1 MPESMLLAAATGVV
15 AGALAVGLV
24 VLLRRLVV
32 ASKELGTDA
41 ERATYETLHL
51 ASRAAKHLRGDMT
64 EADAARAGRHLR
76 SMLGADSLAIVM
88 PGGLVAVDGDEA
100 VRPLAERLAAE
111 ATASGRSQVQ
121 RRIAVAPG
129 ERAAEGAGEGRAEA
143 AAETDAVAAPIR
155 AGGRAVGA
163 IVAFSSP
170 VRAGLVRATGE
181 VADWV
186 AAQVELGELD
196 ASRAALAEAEVRALR
211 AQISPHFI
219 YNSLNAIASFIN
231 TDPAKAREL
240 VLEFADFT
248 RYSFRRHGDFTTVAE
263 ELRSI
268 DSYLKLERA
277 RFGERLTV
285 TLQIAPEVLST
296 VVPFLSIQPLVENAV
311 RHGLESKEGGGRITI
326 TAEDQGAFAEIT
338 VEDDGVG
345 IDPEV
350 LADVL
355 AGGTPGEHVG
365 LRNVD
370 ARLRQVYGD
379 EHGLVVETNVG
390 AGTLVRMRVPKSQP
404 GRTAASVDPA
414 ARPDG
419 RLVP

>member
-1 MPESMLLAAATGVV
+1 MPESMLLAAAAGVV
-15 AGALAVGLV
+15 AGVLAVGV
-24 VLLRRLVV
+24 VLLLRRLAVQ
-32 ASKELGTDA
+32 SRELGTDA

-64 EADAARAGRHLR
+64 EADAARAARHLR
-76 SMLGADSLAIVM
+76 AMLGADTLALVM
-88 PGGLVAVDGDEA
+88 TDGAVAVDGDETM
-100 VRPLAERLAAE
+100 VGTAERLAAE
-111 ATASGRSQVQ
+111 AIGSGRPRLERQV
-121 RRIAVAPG
+121 ATPSG
-129 ERAAEGAGEGRAEA
+129 EA
-143 AAETDAVAAPIR
+143 DAIAAPIL
-155 AGGRAVGA
+155 AGDAPVGA
-163 IVAFSSP
+163 VVAFNAR
-170 VRAGLVRATGE
+170 VRAGLIRATGE
-181 VADWV
+181 VAEWV

-196 ASRAALAEAEVRALR
+196 SSRAALAELEVRALR

-268 DSYLKLERA
+268 DSYLELERA
-277 RFGERLTV
+277 RFGDRLAV

-311 RHGLESKEGGGRITI
+311 RHGLEAKEGGGRITI
-326 TAEDQGAFAEIT
+326 TAEDRGADAEIT

-350 LADVL
+350 VAEVL

-365 LRNVD
+365 LPNVD

-404 GRTAASVDPA
+404 GRSAASVDPA
-414 ARPDG
+414 GRTG
-419 RLVP
+419 RLVQ

>member
-1 MPESMLLAAATGVV
+1 MPESMLLVAAAGVV
-15 AGALAVGLV
+15 AGALAVGVV

-32 ASKELGTDA
+32 QSRELGTDA
-41 ERATYETLHL
+41 EQATYQTLHL

-64 EADAARAGRHLR
+64 EADAARAARHLR
-76 SMLGADSLAIVM
+76 AMLGADTLALVM
-88 PGGLVAVDGDEA
+88 TGGPVAVDGDETLVA
-100 VRPLAERLAAE
+100 AAERLADE
-111 ATASGRSQVQ
+111 AVASGRAQVD
-121 RRIAVAPG
+121 RRVPTPSG
-129 ERAAEGAGEGRAEA
+129 
-143 AAETDAVAAPIR
+143 ETDAAAAPIR
-155 AGGRAVGA
+155 AGGESVGA
-163 IVAFSSP
+163 VVAFAP
-170 VRAGLVRATGE
+170 RVRAGLVRATGE

-196 ASRAALAEAEVRALR
+196 ASRAALAELEVRALR

-248 RYSFRRHGDFTTVAE
+248 RYSFRRAGDFTTVAE

-277 RFGERLTV
+277 RFGDRLRV
-285 TLQIAPEVLST
+285 TLQVAPEVLST
-296 VVPFLSIQPLVENAV
+296 VIPFLSIQPLVENAV
-311 RHGLESKEGGGRITI
+311 RHGLEAKEGGGRITI
-326 TAEDQGAFAEIT
+326 TAEDRGAVAEIT

-345 IDPEV
+345 IDPAVVAE
-350 LADVL
+350 VL

-379 EHGLVVETNVG
+379 EHGLIVETNVG

-404 GRTAASVDPA
+404 GRSATSVDGA
-414 ARPDG
+414 NG

>member
-1 MPESMLLAAATGVV
+1 MPESMLLAAA
-15 AGALAVGLV
+15 AGAMAGAIAVGVV
-24 VLLRRLVV
+24 VLLRRIVV
-32 ASKELGTDA
+32 ASKELGTDV
-41 ERATYETLHL
+41 EQATYQTLHL
-51 ASRAAKHLRGDMT
+51 ASRAATHLRGGVG
-64 EADAARAGRHLR
+64 EVDAMRAGRHLR
-76 SMLGADSLAIVM
+76 ALLGCESLA
-88 PGGLVAVDGDEA
+88 LVDPAGAVTIEGDDA
-100 VRPLAERLAAE
+100 VRAVAGRLAAE
-111 ATASGRSQVQ
+111 ARASSRPQVQ
-121 RRIAVAPG
+121 RRIRIG
-129 ERAAEGAGEGRAEA
+129 DREM
-143 AAETDAVAAPIR
+143 DAVSAPIMASGMP
-155 AGGRAVGA
+155 AGV
-163 IVAFSSP
+163 IVAFAAP

-181 VADWV
+181 VAEWV

-248 RYSFRRHGDFTTVAE
+248 RYSFRRHGDYTTVAE

-268 DSYLKLERA
+268 DSYLRLERA
-277 RFGERLTV
+277 RFGDRLKV
-285 TLQIAPEVLST
+285 SLQIAPEVLST

-326 TAEDQGAFAEIT
+326 TAADSGGFAQIC

-345 IDPEV
+345 IDPVV
-350 LADVL
+350 LDTAF
-355 AGGTPGEHVG
+355 AGGAPGEHVG

-404 GRTAASVDPA
+404 
-414 ARPDG
+414 
-419 RLVP
+419 

>member
-1 MPESMLLAAATGVV
+1 MPESMLLAAAAGVV
-15 AGALAVGLV
+15 AGALAVGVV
-24 VLLRRLVV
+24 VLLRRLAVQ
-32 ASKELGTDA
+32 SKELGTDA
-41 ERATYETLHL
+41 ERATYQTLHL
-51 ASRAAKHLRGDMT
+51 ASSAAKHLRGDMT
-64 EADAARAGRHLR
+64 EADAARAARHLR
-76 SMLGADSLAIVM
+76 AMLGAETLALVM
-88 PGGLVAVDGDEA
+88 TGGPVAVDGDETLLA
-100 VRPLAERLAAE
+100 AAERLAGDAGG
-111 ATASGRSQVQ
+111 SGRPQVE
-121 RRIAVAPG
+121 RRVATPSG
-129 ERAAEGAGEGRAEA
+129 
-143 AAETDAVAAPIR
+143 ETDAAAAPIR
-155 AGGRAVGA
+155 AGGEVVGA
-163 IVAFSSP
+163 VVAFAP
-170 VRAGLVRATGE
+170 RVRAGLVRATGE

-196 ASRAALAEAEVRALR
+196 ASRAALAELEVRALR

-231 TDPAKAREL
+231 TDPAKARDL

-248 RYSFRRHGDFTTVAE
+248 RYSFRRAGDFTTVAE

-277 RFGERLTV
+277 RFGDRLRV
-285 TLQIAPEVLST
+285 TLQVAPEVLST
-296 VVPFLSIQPLVENAV
+296 VIPFLSMQPLVENAV
-311 RHGLESKEGGGRITI
+311 RHGLEGKEGGGRITI
-326 TAEDQGAFAEIT
+326 TAQDAGAFAEIT

-345 IDPEV
+345 IDPEQ
-350 LADVL
+350 LAEVL
-355 AGGTPGEHVG
+355 AGGPPGEHVG

-404 GRTAASVDPA
+404 GRAAASVDLG
-414 ARPDG
+414 ARGEPDG

>member
-1 MPESMLLAAATGVV
+1 MPESMLLAAALGVV
-15 AGALAVGLV
+15 GGALAVGLV
-24 VLLRRLVV
+24 VFLRRIVLS
-32 ASKELGTDA
+32 SKELGTDA
-41 ERATYETLHL
+41 EQATYQTLHL
-51 ASRAAKHLRGDMT
+51 ASRAAKHLRGGID
-64 EADAARAGRHLR
+64 ELDAARAGKHLR
-76 SMLGADSLAIVM
+76 ALLGCDSLAIVDRS
-88 PGGLVAVDGDEA
+88 GTIAIDGDEA
-100 VRPLAERLAAE
+100 VRPVAERLA
-111 ATASGRSQVQ
+111 TAAITGGRQQVQ
-121 RRIAVAPG
+121 RRIPI
-129 ERAAEGAGEGRAEA
+129 GAW
-143 AAETDAVAAPIR
+143 ETDAVVAPIV
-155 AGGRAVGA
+155 GSTGPLGA
-163 IVAFSSP
+163 IVAFASP

-231 TDPAKAREL
+231 TDPAQAREL

-268 DSYLKLERA
+268 DSYLRLERA
-277 RFGERLTV
+277 RFGERLKV

-311 RHGLESKEGGGRITI
+311 RHGLESKEGGGHITI
-326 TAEDQGAFAEIT
+326 TAADAGAFAEIS

-350 LADVL
+350 LAGVL
-355 AGGTPGEHVG
+355 AGVPAGGEHVG

-379 EHGLVVETNVG
+379 ELGLVVETNVG
-390 AGTLVRMRVPKSQP
+390 AGTLVRMRVPKSGP
-404 GRTAASVDPA
+404 RRPSAAST
-414 ARPDG
+414 PDG
-419 RLVP
+419 RLEP

>member
-1 MPESMLLAAATGVV
+1 MPESMLLVAAAGVV
-15 AGALAVGLV
+15 AGALAVGVV

-32 ASKELGTDA
+32 QSRELGTDA
-41 ERATYETLHL
+41 EQATYQTLHL

-64 EADAARAGRHLR
+64 EADAARAARHLR
-76 SMLGADSLAIVM
+76 AMLGADTLALVM
-88 PGGLVAVDGDEA
+88 TGGPVAVDGDETLVA
-100 VRPLAERLAAE
+100 AAERLADE
-111 ATASGRSQVQ
+111 AVASGRAQVD
-121 RRIAVAPG
+121 RRVPTPSG
-129 ERAAEGAGEGRAEA
+129 
-143 AAETDAVAAPIR
+143 ETDAAAAPIR
-155 AGGRAVGA
+155 AGGEAVGA
-163 IVAFSSP
+163 VVAFAP
-170 VRAGLVRATGE
+170 RVRAGLVRATGE

-196 ASRAALAEAEVRALR
+196 ASRAALAELEVRALR

-248 RYSFRRHGDFTTVAE
+248 RYSFRRAGDFTTVAE

-277 RFGERLTV
+277 RFGDRLRV
-285 TLQIAPEVLST
+285 TLQVAPEVLST

-311 RHGLESKEGGGRITI
+311 RHGLEAKEGGGRITI
-326 TAEDQGAFAEIT
+326 TAEDRGAVAEIT

-345 IDPEV
+345 IDPAVVAE
-350 LADVL
+350 VL

-379 EHGLVVETNVG
+379 EHGLIVETNVG

-404 GRTAASVDPA
+404 GRSAASVDGA
-414 ARPDG
+414 NG

>member
-1 MPESMLLAAATGVV
+1 MPESTLLAAAAGVV

-32 ASKELGTDA
+32 QSRELGTDA
-41 ERATYETLHL
+41 EQATYQTLHL
-51 ASRAAKHLRGDMT
+51 ASRAAKHLSGDMT
-64 EADAARAGRHLR
+64 ETDAARAAKQLR
-76 SMLGADSLAIVM
+76 AMLGADTLALVM
-88 PGGLVAVDGDEA
+88 AGGPVAVDGDETLVA
-100 VRPLAERLAAE
+100 AAERLADE
-111 ATASGRSQVQ
+111 AVASGRAQVE
-121 RRIAVAPG
+121 RRVPAPWG
-129 ERAAEGAGEGRAEA
+129 
-143 AAETDAVAAPIR
+143 ETDAAAAPIR
-155 AGGRAVGA
+155 AGDEIVGA
-163 IVAFSSP
+163 VVAFAP
-170 VRAGLVRATGE
+170 RVRAGLVRATGE
-181 VADWV
+181 VAEWV

-196 ASRAALAEAEVRALR
+196 ASRTALAELEVRALR

-277 RFGERLTV
+277 RFGDRLKV

-311 RHGLESKEGGGRITI
+311 RHGLEAKEGGGRITI
-326 TAEDQGAFAEIT
+326 TAEDRGADAEIT

-350 LADVL
+350 AAEVL

-379 EHGLVVETNVG
+379 EHGLIVETNVG

-404 GRTAASVDPA
+404 GRTAASVDLT
-414 ARPDG
+414 ARGDADG

>member
-1 MPESMLLAAATGVV
+1 MPESMLLAASAGVV
-15 AGALAVGLV
+15 AGALAVGV
-24 VLLRRLVV
+24 VLLLRRLVL
-32 ASKELGTDA
+32 AQRELGTDA
-41 ERATYETLHL
+41 EQATYQTLHL
-51 ASRAAKHLRGDMT
+51 ASRAAKHVRGGFDG
-64 EADAARAGRHLR
+64 ADAARAGRSLR
-76 SMLGADSLAIVM
+76 TMLGCESLALVD
-88 PGGLVAVDGDEA
+88 PGGLVTVEGDDE
-100 VRPLAERLAAE
+100 VRAIAGELAIAAQS
-111 ATASGRSQVQ
+111 TGKPHVQ
-121 RRIAVAPG
+121 RRITMG
-129 ERAAEGAGEGRAEA
+129 TK
-143 AAETDAVAAPIR
+143 ETDAVAAPILVGDR
-155 AGGRAVGA
+155 SAGA
-163 IVAFSSP
+163 IVAFASP

-181 VADWV
+181 VASWV
-186 AAQVELGELD
+186 ASQVELGELD

-219 YNSLNAIASFIN
+219 YNALNAIASFIN

-268 DSYLKLERA
+268 DSYLELERA
-277 RFGERLTV
+277 RFGDRLRV
-285 TLQIAPEVLST
+285 TLQVAPEVLST

-326 TAEDQGAFAEIT
+326 TAADSGAFAEIS

-345 IDPEV
+345 IDPAV
-350 LADVL
+350 LEEVL
-355 AGGTPGEHVG
+355 AGGSPGEHVG

-370 ARLRQVYGD
+370 ARLRQVYGE

-404 GRTAASVDPA
+404 GPNPNAPVAAQDGSRT
-414 ARPDG
+414 R
-419 RLVP
+419 